1 MRPYGSSLGLLV
13 LLLVLFLSFS
23 TGYMWPTKSQF
34 PMFKRALAA
43 NAMKA
48 RAINKKHLDKAHEKN
63 IHKVREALEK
73 LEEEREIKQ
82 RRSEKNAD
90 NLGSIW
96 TGVKNIVT
104 KTRRDALAGH
114 LNAWTVEKKNVGKS
128 GQNIIH
134 KVRAALEKLGEQKQ
148 VKERN
153 AETSIGDRQGSK
165 WTGMKSAFTM
175 TRRQASAEHRRN
187 VKNTETKR
195 EPGKAIHLGMMSRA
209 IRNHMSFL
217 GTAHAKRSGDH
228 QYPAGHSQHGA
239 HSFSLRKVLPIVH
252 KLANYKKRSSSV
264 AEDEAHK
271 VKKSLESA
279 LADAGKEINEHA
291 SYAKVN
297 KKRSGGHWKIKKSL
311 ESALADA
318 GNEINEHADDAELH
332 HKRSESHSKNR
343 KSLESAL
350 ADAGEDINE
359 HADDAEL
366 HHKRSESHSKNRKSL
381 ESALADAGKEINEH
395 ADDAELHHKRS
406 ESHSK
411 NRKSLESALA
421 DAGKEINEHADDAE
435 LHHRRSESHS
445 KSRKSLESALADAGK
460 EINEHADDAELH
472 HKRSESHY
480 KSRKSLESA
489 LADAGKEINEHASDF
504 QVQHKRAENHLHK
517 IKKSVMSALSEA
529 GHEISEQGGMRLK
542 EKRSDVH
549 DTKKSRKRSQAAP
562 EAFSKRSG
570 ESAKVQ

>member
-48 RAINKKHLDKAHEKN
+48 RAINKNHLDKAHEKN
-63 IHKVREALEK
+63 LHKVREALEK
-73 LEEEREIKQ
+73 LEEEREIKE
-82 RRSEKNAD
+82 RRAEKNVD

-264 AEDEAHK
+264 AEDDAHK

-332 HKRSESHSKNR
+332 HKRSESHSK
-343 KSLESAL
+343 S
-350 ADAGEDINE
+350 
-359 HADDAEL
+359 
-366 HHKRSESHSKNRKSL
+366 RKSL

-395 ADDAELHHKRS
+395 ADNAELHHKRS

-411 NRKSLESALA
+411 SRKSLESALA
-421 DAGKEINEHADDAE
+421 DAGKEINEHADNAE
-435 LHHRRSESHS
+435 LHHKRSESHS

-460 EINEHADDAELH
+460 EINEHADDAELY

-489 LADAGKEINEHASDF
+489 LADAGKEINEHASDS

-549 DTKKSRKRSQAAP
+549 DNKKSRKRSQAAP